1 MGCAANAATPM
12 IRSLVSIPDVHGDL
26 ARLQSAFQLA
36 NLTDSRHA
44 WRAPAGTVVVQTG
57 DLVDRGD
64 EIQGIVAF
72 LQAMEDQA
80 AAAGSVLHRL
90 LGNHEIMSLMGDL
103 RYVTRGDLASFG
115 GHTARAAA
123 FAQDGKIGAWLLR
136 ARICVEVAGTVFVH
150 AGIHP
155 RYASLGCDG
164 INARAAEE
172 LSRAVPRG
180 GERRS
185 FRSRSAMLED
195 QEGPV
200 WYRGIAESD
209 DCSEL
214 QRSLSALRAR
224 RMVVG
229 HTIQEHGKMRLRCG
243 GALALTDVGMT
254 RGYDG
259 MLGHANRV
267 AVLHVLDQGPNGTTV
282 PPHAEYLDGRMGRAV
297 EELGAPQAVAPSIMG
312 MRRNRRTTRT
322 ARRLRLAPGP
332 GTGGESMLEAHLPP
346 GAIALGAAGDL
357 MMGSP
362 L

>member
-1 MGCAANAATPM
+1 M
-12 IRSLVSIPDVHGDL
+12 IRSVVSIPDIHGDL
-26 ARLQSAFQLA
+26 GRLQSAFHLA
-36 NLTDSRHA
+36 NLTDSKHV

-64 EIQGIVAF
+64 EIKGVVAF
-72 LQAMEDQA
+72 LQAMEEQA
-80 AAAGSVLHRL
+80 TAAGSVLHRL
-90 LGNHEIMSLMGDL
+90 LGNHEVMNLMGDL
-103 RYVTRGDLASFG
+103 RYVTHGDIASFG

-123 FAQDGKIGAWLLR
+123 FAQDGPIGAWLLR

-164 INARAAEE
+164 INARAADE

-195 QEGPV
+195 EEGPV
-200 WYRGIAESD
+200 WYRGLAQSD

-229 HTIQEHGKMRLRCG
+229 HTIQDHGKMRLRCG
-243 GALALTDVGMT
+243 GALALTDVGMS

-259 MLGHANRV
+259 MLGRTPRV
-267 AVLHVLDQGPNGTTV
+267 AVLHALEQGPNGTV
-282 PPHAEYLDGRMGRAV
+282 PPHAEYLDGWTGRAV
-297 EELGAPQAVAPSIMG
+297 EETGAPQAVAPPITG
-312 MRRNRRTTRT
+312 MRRNRRYATRSS
-322 ARRLRLAPGP
+322 RRLRLV
-332 GTGGESMLEAHLPP
+332 GESMLEAHLPP

-357 MMGSP
+357 MMGSTP
-362 L
+362 V

>member
-1 MGCAANAATPM
+1 M
-12 IRSLVSIPDVHGDL
+12 IRSIVSIPDIHGDL
-26 ARLQSAFQLA
+26 GRLQSAFQLA
-36 NLTDSRHA
+36 NLTDSKNK

-64 EIQGIVAF
+64 EIKGIFTF
-72 LQAMEDQA
+72 LQAVEDQA

-90 LGNHEIMSLMGDL
+90 LGNHEVMNLMGDL

-123 FAQDGKIGAWLLR
+123 FAQDGPIGAWLMR

-155 RYASLGCDG
+155 RYASLGCEG

-180 GERRS
+180 GERRT

-195 QEGPV
+195 EEGPV
-200 WYRGIAESD
+200 WYRGLAESD
-209 DCSEL
+209 DCLEL

-243 GALALTDVGMT
+243 GALALTDVGMS
-254 RGYDG
+254 RGYDS
-259 MLGHANRV
+259 MLGRGTRV
-267 AVLHVLDQGPNGTTV
+267 AVLHALDQGPNGTIA
-282 PPHAEYLDGRMGRAV
+282 PPHAEYLDRRLGRAV
-297 EELGAPQAVAPSIMG
+297 EEVAAPQAVAPPIMG
-312 MRRNRRTTRT
+312 MRRNRRT
-322 ARRLRLAPGP
+322 ARRLRLAPGVA
-332 GTGGESMLEAHLPP
+332 GGESMLETRLPP
-346 GAIALGAAGDL
+346 GAVALGAAGDV